1 MKSLCLALFVCALFT
16 QVQAALVTKTI
27 SYRQGDT
34 ELRGYLAY
42 DDSVTSDKKVPG
54 VVVFPEW
61 WGLTDFEKGRADA
74 LAKLGYVAF
83 VADMYGDGVSVPPTD
98 HDKAQQLMTAVAG
111 KPSMGERA
119 QAAYD
124 QLIKTGLVDD
134 SKVAAIGFCFGGAC
148 SQVLAYSGARLK
160 GIVSFHGGLIP
171 ASAEAA
177 KKNQAK
183 FLILQGELDPRVP
196 EAART
201 AFIKS
206 MDEGKFDY
214 QFLSYSGAVHAFMN
228 PMADKA
234 RAAGLDGVGYDP
246 EVATRAW
253 AQMQLFFK
261 EIFGQPSQ
269 GT

>member
-1 MKSLCLALFVCALFT
+1 MKSLCLALFVAAMLT

-42 DDSVTSDKKVPG
+42 DDSVTSDKKAPG
-54 VVVFPEW
+54 VLVFPEW
-61 WGLTDFEKGRADA
+61 WGMSGFVKGRAEA

-83 VADMYGDGVSVPPTD
+83 AADMYGDGQFTTD
-98 HDKAQQLMTAVAG
+98 HNKAKELATAVAG
-111 KPSMGERA
+111 KPVMGERA
-119 QAAYD
+119 QAGYD

-148 SQVLAYSGARLK
+148 SQILAYSGAPLK
-160 GIVSFHGGLIP
+160 GVVSFHGALIP
-171 ASAEAA
+171 ASADAA

-183 FLILQGELDPRVP
+183 FLILQGELDPLVP
-196 EAART
+196 QAART

-228 PMADKA
+228 PDADKA
-234 RAAGLDGVGYDP
+234 RADGLDGVGYDP

-261 EIFGQPSQ
+261 EIFGQPS
-269 GT
+269 

>member
-1 MKSLCLALFVCALFT
+1 MKSLCLALFG
-16 QVQAALVTKTI
+16 AALLTQGQATVVTKTI

-42 DDSVTSDKKVPG
+42 DDSLTGDKKAPG
-54 VVVFPEW
+54 VLVFPEW
-61 WGLTDFEKGRADA
+61 WGVSDFVKGRTEA

-83 VADMYGDGVSVPPTD
+83 AADMYGDGQTTTD
-98 HDKAQQLMTAVAG
+98 PKKAKELAGAVAG

-124 QLIKTGLVDD
+124 QLIKTGLIDE
-134 SKVAAIGFCFGGAC
+134 SKMAAIGFCFGGAC
-148 SQVLAYSGARLK
+148 SQILAYSGVPLK
-160 GIVSFHGGLIP
+160 GMVSFHGALVP

-183 FLILQGELDPRVP
+183 FLILQGALDPLVP

-201 AFIKS
+201 AFLKS
-206 MDEGKFDY
+206 MDDGKFDY
-214 QFLSYSGAVHAFMN
+214 QFLSYSGAIHAFMN
-228 PMADKA
+228 PDADKA
-234 RAAGLDGVGYDP
+234 RANGLEGVGYNP
-246 EVATRAW
+246 EVAARAW

-261 EIFGQPSQ
+261 EIFNPSSQ

>member
-1 MKSLCLALFVCALFT
+1 MKSLCLALFVAAMLT

-42 DDSVTSDKKVPG
+42 DDSVTGDKKAPG
-54 VVVFPEW
+54 VLVFPEW
-61 WGLTDFEKGRADA
+61 WGLSNFVKGRADA

-83 VADMYGDGVSVPPTD
+83 AADMYGDGQVTTD
-98 HDKAQQLMTAVAG
+98 HNKAKELATAVAG
-111 KPSMGERA
+111 KPVMGERA

-148 SQVLAYSGARLK
+148 SQILAYSGAPLK
-160 GIVSFHGGLIP
+160 GIVSFHGALIP
-171 ASAEAA
+171 ASADAA

-183 FLILQGELDPRVP
+183 FLILQGELDPLVP
-196 EAART
+196 QAART

-228 PMADKA
+228 PDADKA
-234 RAAGLDGVGYDP
+234 KADGLDGVGYDP

-261 EIFGQPSQ
+261 EIFGQPS
-269 GT
+269 

>member
-1 MKSLCLALFVCALFT
+1 MKSLCLALFVAAMLT

-27 SYRQGDT
+27 SYRQGET

-42 DDSVTSDKKVPG
+42 DDSVTSDKKAPG
-54 VVVFPEW
+54 VLVFPEW
-61 WGLTDFEKGRADA
+61 WGMSSFVKGRADA

-83 VADMYGDGVSVPPTD
+83 AADMYGDGQVTTD
-98 HDKAQQLMTAVAG
+98 HNKAKELASAVAG
-111 KPSMGERA
+111 KPVMGERA

-148 SQVLAYSGARLK
+148 SQILAYSGAPLK
-160 GIVSFHGGLIP
+160 GIVSFHGALIP
-171 ASAEAA
+171 ASADAA

-183 FLILQGELDPRVP
+183 FLILQGELDPLVP
-196 EAART
+196 QAART

-228 PMADKA
+228 PDADKA
-234 RAAGLDGVGYDP
+234 RADGLDGVGYDP

-261 EIFGQPSQ
+261 EIFGQPS
-269 GT
+269 

>member
-1 MKSLCLALFVCALFT
+1 MKNLCLALLVAAMLT

-42 DDSVTSDKKVPG
+42 DDSVTSDKKAPG
-54 VVVFPEW
+54 VLVFPEW
-61 WGLTDFEKGRADA
+61 WGLSSFVKGRADA

-83 VADMYGDGVSVPPTD
+83 AADMYGDGQFTTD
-98 HDKAQQLMTAVAG
+98 HNKAKELASAVAG
-111 KPSMGERA
+111 KPVMGERA

-134 SKVAAIGFCFGGAC
+134 AKLAAIGFCFGGAC
-148 SQVLAYSGARLK
+148 SQILAYSGAPLK
-160 GIVSFHGGLIP
+160 GIVSFHGALIP
-171 ASAEAA
+171 ASADAA

-183 FLILQGELDPRVP
+183 FLILQGELDPLVP
-196 EAART
+196 QAART

-228 PMADKA
+228 PDADKA
-234 RAAGLDGVGYDP
+234 RADGLDGVGYDP

-261 EIFGQPSQ
+261 EIFGQPS
-269 GT
+269 

>member
-1 MKSLCLALFVCALFT
+1 MKSLCLALFVAAMLT

-42 DDSVTSDKKVPG
+42 DDSVTSDKKAPG
-54 VVVFPEW
+54 VLVFPEW
-61 WGLTDFEKGRADA
+61 WGMSSFVKGRADA

-83 VADMYGDGVSVPPTD
+83 AADMYGDGQVTTD
-98 HDKAQQLMTAVAG
+98 HDKAKELATAVAG
-111 KPSMGERA
+111 KPVMGERA

-148 SQVLAYSGARLK
+148 SQILAYSGAPLK
-160 GIVSFHGGLIP
+160 GIVSFHGALIP
-171 ASAEAA
+171 ASADAA

-183 FLILQGELDPRVP
+183 FLILQGELDPLVP
-196 EAART
+196 QAART

-228 PMADKA
+228 PDADKA
-234 RAAGLDGVGYDP
+234 RADGLDGVGYDP

-261 EIFGQPSQ
+261 EIFGQPS
-269 GT
+269 

>member
-1 MKSLCLALFVCALFT
+1 MKSLCLALFVAAMLT

-27 SYRQGDT
+27 SYRQGET

-42 DDSVTSDKKVPG
+42 DDSVTSDKKAPG
-54 VVVFPEW
+54 VLVFPEW
-61 WGLTDFEKGRADA
+61 WGMSSFVKGRADA

-83 VADMYGDGVSVPPTD
+83 AADMYGDGQVTTD
-98 HDKAQQLMTAVAG
+98 HNKAKELATAVAG
-111 KPSMGERA
+111 KPVMGERA
-119 QAAYD
+119 QAAYY

-148 SQVLAYSGARLK
+148 SQILAYSGAPLK
-160 GIVSFHGGLIP
+160 GIVSFHGALIP
-171 ASAEAA
+171 ASADAA

-196 EAART
+196 QAERT

-228 PMADKA
+228 PDADKA
-234 RAAGLDGVGYDP
+234 RADGLDGVGYDP
-246 EVATRAW
+246 EVAARAW

-261 EIFGQPSQ
+261 EIFGQPS
-269 GT
+269 